1 MNDFNVPG
9 TVLTAPPSAA
19 KEPFCVIAPILEI
32 TGGLTLSQLCDMT
45 GLEASTIHNWIKRGW
60 VAKPIG
66 KRYTETQ
73 TARIMIINM
82 LRDALQMEQ
91 IAQLMS
97 WVNGSVEDRND
108 DILPD
113 RELYNMLCS
122 IISDVSSDPHS
133 ELSDSLIEPYTTGF
147 SEENAKILKSALLVM
162 SNAYLSGLLKR
173 NAQKEYEQFS
183 KKCNNY

>member
-1 MNDFNVPG
+1 MNDFSVPG
-9 TVLTAPPSAA
+9 TVLNAPPSAA

-133 ELSDSLIEPYTTGF
+133 ELSDSLIEPYTTKF

-173 NAQKEYEQFS
+173 SAQKEYEELS
-183 KKCNNY
+183 KKMQ

>member
-1 MNDFNVPG
+1 MNNFSVPG
-9 TVLTAPPSAA
+9 TVLNAPPSAA

-66 KRYTETQ
+66 NRYTETQ
-73 TARIMIINM
+73 TARIIIINM

-147 SEENAKILKSALLVM
+147 SEKNAKILKSALLVM

-183 KKCNNY
+183 KKMQ